1 MTSYKLGAIFYILW
15 GIMHA
20 MFGAQIIMLNMSES
34 SYAVI
39 QSIYADI
46 GPATTP
52 KELGSVIGALMNQHG
67 WNLLWFGV
75 FAVVVGAFCNWR
87 NSVSGYWY
95 NLAVVSLADI
105 GFIVA
110 VLIPGYASLM
120 VGIWGPI
127 LWVLAVIFSTRG
139 IMEARAATKSANA

>member
-1 MTSYKLGAIFYILW
+1 MTAYRLGAIFYILW

-20 MFGAQIIMLNMSES
+20 MFGAQIIIQNTGEGPF
-34 SYAVI
+34 AVI

-46 GPATTP
+46 GPQMTP
-52 KELGSVIGALMNQHG
+52 KEPGSVIGALMNQHG

-75 FAVVVGAFCNWR
+75 FATVVGAFYNWR
-87 NSVSGYWY
+87 NSFSGYWY

-110 VLIPGYASLM
+110 VLIPGYVDLM

-127 LWVLAVIFSTRG
+127 LWVLAIIFSTIG
-139 IMEARAATKSANA
+139 LMKPASEQKVA